1 MDVSAHETK
10 RAGADGEV
18 VRSCAP
24 DAGDKLA
31 GDDPAGDGGLKARYT
46 EEITYKP

>member
-1 MDVSAHETK
+1 MDVSTCETK

-18 VRSCAP
+18 VWSCPP
-24 DAGDKLA
+24 DAGDKLV
-31 GDDPAGDGGLKARYT
+31 GDDPAGDGGLKARHT